1 MAAVEQPKNIPKSS
15 KYFVPSSY
23 RYWHT
28 PNNYEDCVKKIK
40 NLLSFIQ
47 DELSQQD
54 FRVVPSSG
62 NINHTLIEIVGTNY
76 GLYISCDLEEN
87 RIPLYKNFMC
97 FTTAIWLF
105 DKKILIE
112 KPSWGYAGIDTFHEP
127 EEIIEELKRVREL
140 ALSPPRYPCRPD
152 YVTLFQRRWNVNG
165 NQTLQSSSPPSLH
178 RELPEKFESD
188 NDDEIPT
195 YLRCKVSEELKLYVL
210 PVTDFSSVDSP
221 PPFV

>member
-15 KYFVPSSY
+15 KYFVQPSY
-23 RYWHT
+23 RWNT
-28 PNNYEDCVKKIK
+28 PNNYQDCVKKIK
-40 NLLSFIQ
+40 NLRSFIQ

-62 NINHTLIEIVGTNY
+62 NINHTLIQIVGTNY

-112 KPSWGYAGIDTFHEP
+112 KPSWGYGGGIYTFHEP
-127 EEIIEELKRVREL
+127 EEIIEELKLVREL

-152 YVTLFQRRWNVNG
+152 YVTLFQEIEEFEPH
-165 NQTLQSSSPPSLH
+165 SPLH

-195 YLRCKVSEELKLYVL
+195 YHRCKVSEELKLYVL